1 MSLVLGIDG
10 GSTKTVCVLMD
21 STGQVL
27 GRGEAGGSNY
37 QSAGKEAAFDS
48 IQLAIATAMESTEFG
63 EVASISLGLAGV
75 ARPKDVQV
83 AHSFIEHLGF
93 KDAEI
98 AVCHDALIA
107 LVGGLGHDVGIVA
120 LAGTGSMV
128 YGRNQQG
135 RTQRVGGWGHVL
147 GDEGSAYYIA
157 VRGMQAAM
165 RGYDGRSQPTILQQS
180 LRHYLRLINLED
192 LVEIIYQRGWGV
204 REIAAIA
211 PIVDR
216 AAASGDEVALGI
228 IEDAVQE
235 LALATQ
241 RVIQGLFSTVDVCV
255 VTGGSVWDGE
265 SQMRARF
272 AQTVTMLEPMAKV
285 IPPQNEPAYGAALLA
300 LDAIGKAQLGRY
312 AHW

>member
-10 GSTKTVCVLMD
+10 GGTKTVCVLMD
-21 STGQVL
+21 QCQVL

-37 QSAGKEAAFDS
+37 QSAGKTAFDS
-48 IQLAIATAMESTEFG
+48 VKLAIAKAMKSTKPI
-63 EVASISLGLAGV
+63 EVASICLGLAGV
-75 ARPKDVQV
+75 ARPKDIQLV
-83 AHSFIEHLGF
+83 HSFIEHLGF
-93 KDAEI
+93 KDAQV
-98 AVCHDALIA
+98 AVSHDALIA

-120 LAGTGSMV
+120 LAGTGSIIF
-128 YGRNQQG
+128 GRNQQG

-165 RGYDGRSQPTILQQS
+165 RAYDGRSPATILEQS
-180 LRHYLRLINLED
+180 LRHHLRLVNLED

-216 AAASGDEVALGI
+216 AAALGDEVAIAI

-235 LALATQ
+235 LALATHK
-241 RVIQGLFSTVDVCV
+241 VIQGIFLTEQVSI
-255 VTGGSVWDGE
+255 VTGGSVWEGK
-265 SQMRARF
+265 SGMRERF
-272 AQTVTMLEPMAKV
+272 ALAVTERSPMV
-285 IPPQNEPAYGAALLA
+285 QVMSPQNEPAYGAALLA
-300 LDAIGKAQLGRY
+300 MAAIGKGELNRHT
-312 AHW
+312 HW